1 MKARIATF
9 GSAVALCLGSV
20 TQASA
25 QGFWDRVCHSHRH
38 YCGGGTNVPEIDV
51 SSGLLAVAAV
61 AATLALVWELRRR
74 RG

>member
-1 MKARIATF
+1 MNARFASF
-9 GSAVALCLGSV
+9 CGAAAVYLGGVSP
-20 TQASA
+20 ASA
-25 QGFWDRVCHSHRH
+25 QGYWDIICQRYPG
-38 YCGGGTNVPEIDV
+38 YCGGGSNVPEIDV

>member
-1 MKARIATF
+1 M
-9 GSAVALCLGSV
+9 
-20 TQASA
+20 
-25 QGFWDRVCHSHRH
+25 
-38 YCGGGTNVPEIDV
+38 PEIDV

>member
-1 MKARIATF
+1 MKARIIT
-9 GSAVALCLGSV
+9 LGYTAGIYLGGTMS
-20 TQASA
+20 ASA
-25 QGFWDRVCHSHRH
+25 QGGWDRVCQLHRR
-38 YCGGGTNVPEIDV
+38 YCGGGFDVPEIDV

>member
-1 MKARIATF
+1 MKAPIAALA
-9 GSAVALCLGSV
+9 GAAAVCLGGVSP
-20 TQASA
+20 ASA
-25 QGFWDRVCHSHRH
+25 QGVWDTICQRYHN
-38 YCGGGTNVPEIDV
+38 YCGGGSDVPEIDV